1 MRKTDRKVANDY
13 LTQTFCDNP
22 MKNTCSCDILIKYKY
37 LSGKLI
43 FHMIYGMINEY
54 VCA

>member
-1 MRKTDRKVANDY
+1 MTVFYFVRILKILCN
-13 LTQTFCDNP
+13 
-22 MKNTCSCDILIKYKY
+22 CDILIKYKY